1 MQDLKEN
8 IFTDKA
14 QLESTLA
21 LEISQKLE
29 QEIKRNG
36 EATLLVSGGST
47 PKKLYEIL
55 SNTGIDWN
63 NVSIGLIDERFV
75 ATDTDESNELLI
87 KNTLLKNK
95 AADAKFIGLVFSI
108 ND

>member
-1 MQDLKEN
+1 MQNLREN

-47 PKKLYEIL
+47 PKKFYQIQELIGIMLALVSLMKDLLLPIL
-55 SNTGIDWN
+55 M
-63 NVSIGLIDERFV
+63 
-75 ATDTDESNELLI
+75 
-87 KNTLLKNK
+87 K
-95 AADAKFIGLVFSI
+95 AM
-108 ND
+108 NY